1 MYEPHQ
7 DTSNEK
13 HTFPEPNTYD
23 YASQLMF
30 DANAFAT
37 ISNQVDLN
45 PAYLDFF
52 QQSADPYEM
61 FRYQTAMQ
69 QSHDYASSCS
79 SNTPP
84 SSYNQQVQAQV
95 IRIANSSHKSNIL
108 SLVLPTTAA
117 SLSNDGIP

>member
-52 QQSADPYEM
+52 QQGADPYEM

-79 SNTPP
+79 SSTPP
-84 SSYNQQVQAQV
+84 SSYNQQVQPQV
-95 IRIANSSHKSNIL
+95 IKFYAQLPHCSNNSSL
-108 SLVLPTTAA
+108 SLIHHNNKL
-117 SLSNDGIP
+117 IQ